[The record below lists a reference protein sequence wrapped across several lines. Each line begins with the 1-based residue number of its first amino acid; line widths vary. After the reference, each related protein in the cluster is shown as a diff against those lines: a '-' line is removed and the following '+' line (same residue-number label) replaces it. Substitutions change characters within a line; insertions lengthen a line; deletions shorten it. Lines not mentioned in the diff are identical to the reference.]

1 MKLIETT
8 LIEKVR
14 SARHETFFFVE
25 KHVMKPCTDNES
37 SALLIC

>member
-14 SARHETFFFVE
+14 SARHETFFFCGE
-25 KHVMKPCTDNES
+25 TRHET
-37 SALLIC
+37 LHG